1 MKRIIL
7 SLFIAVLGISAW
19 ACEIDFVV
27 AKGAKEVYK
36 VGDEIIVKVTITYT
50 HRSCELKIEDTKFT
64 TVGMKVVGAKAW
76 IEVSPG
82 VWERVLKIQITENKD
97 NTKCMI
103 QTNRT
108 CTKEGGKG
116 LLSLKRE

>member
-1 MKRIIL
+1 MKKIL
-7 SLFIAVLGISAW
+7 LLFFLAVVSISTW
-19 ACEIDFVV
+19 ACEINFVV
-27 AKGAKEVYK
+27 ENGKKETYK

-76 IEVSPG
+76 TEVSTG
-82 VWERVLKIQITENKD
+82 VWERVLKIQITENKE
-97 NTKCMI
+97 NAKCMI
-103 QTNRT
+103 QTNRS

-116 LLSLKRE
+116 SLTLKRV